1 MPSPEKIA
9 GKFVEE
15 CERVLNKKLVYTFFG
30 SVRFKK
36 YVEKKSDIDIIL
48 LAERGFILPKEW
60 LKIIGLMKAYGK
72 KYWKVK
78 KKKKMVSVI
87 DVMIIPYPEP
97 QLKIRRQLRKMKE
110 LIVRVNSGKP

>member
-48 LAERGFILPKEW
+48 LAERVFILPKDNRSDESLW
-60 LKIIGLMKAYGK
+60 EKILESQEEEKNGLGNRCHDNPL
-72 KYWKVK
+72 
-78 KKKKMVSVI
+78 S
-87 DVMIIPYPEP
+87 
-97 QLKIRRQLRKMKE
+97 
-110 LIVRVNSGKP
+110 